1 MPLAVSAALVNFA
14 EESVMKGAGV
24 RVVGKGGRGGA
35 HRWRVQ
41 RTLSGM
47 LKQSNRIYR
56 ADTMFT
62 RVLEEA
68 SFT

>member
-1 MPLAVSAALVNFA
+1 
-14 EESVMKGAGV
+14 
-24 RVVGKGGRGGA
+24 
-35 HRWRVQ
+35 
-41 RTLSGM
+41 M